1 MANAHG
7 SRVLLCADGTPPGDA
22 LQQLLEQ
29 AGHAVTR
36 EPLAS
41 ALADVAGHALV
52 VLDGSAAEGRALPV
66 CRRLRGR
73 LTESFVPILLVLD
86 DPSPAARLASLEAG
100 ADTYLLRPFA
110 AAELLAQVAAFLRL
124 KDFHDKLADKTAEVR
139 RVNQRLQQT
148 YQQIDAELELARR
161 IQRSFL
167 PQQLP
172 ETGAVRFAVHY
183 RPCARVGGD
192 FYDVFRLDEHHVG
205 FYVADAMGHGM
216 PASLLTIFIKKG
228 VRAKE
233 IFGSQ
238 YRLVPPDEVLALLN
252 RDMIEQALSET
263 PFITMVYGLF
273 DCRNRTLR
281 LARAGH
287 PHPVY
292 VPRAGEPVVWSLPG
306 SLLGVFE
313 TDFPARSW
321 TLNPGDRVL
330 LYTDGLAAPDD
341 GDPSACARILAS
353 SAQYRDLPL
362 EEYVIHLA
370 NECTG
375 PGIPKDDVTLLGME
389 AV

>member
-1 MANAHG
+1 MANERR
-7 SRVLLCADGTPPGDA
+7 SRMLLCADPTPLGDE
-22 LQQLLEQ
+22 LQHLLEQ
-29 AGHAVTR
+29 TGHAVTR
-36 EPLAS
+36 AQLTDDPP
-41 ALADVAGHALV
+41 DVAGHALV
-52 VLDGSAAEGRALPV
+52 VVEGSTAGDGALRL
-66 CRRLRGR
+66 CRRLRTR
-73 LTESFVPILLVLD
+73 LSESFVPILFVMN

-110 AAELLAQVAAFLRL
+110 SAELFAQVGAFLRL
-124 KDFHDKLADKTAEVR
+124 KNYHDGLAEKSAEVR

-148 YQQIDAELELARR
+148 YQQIDAELDLARR

-172 ETGAVRFAVHY
+172 QMSAVRFAVHY

-228 VRAKE
+228 VHAKE

-238 YRLVPPDEVLALLN
+238 YRLVPPDEVLRRLN
-252 RDMIEQALSET
+252 RDMIDQALSET

-273 DCRNRTLR
+273 DCRSRTLR

-287 PHPVY
+287 PHPIS
-292 VPRAGEPVVWSLPG
+292 VPRAGVPAEWTLSG

-313 TDFPARSW
+313 TEFPAQAR
-321 TLNPGDRVL
+321 TLDPGDRVL
-330 LYTDGLAAPDD
+330 LYTDGLAAPNDA
-341 GDPSACARILAS
+341 DPSAAARILACADGHRS
-353 SAQYRDLPL
+353 LPL
-362 EEYVIHLA
+362 MEFVDRVAEELA
-370 NECTG
+370 ESAE
-375 PGIPKDDVTLLGME
+375 PKDDVTLLCLE
-389 AV
+389 VA